1 MDGNAKKIEVINVHQ
16 RKIKKKWPTVEFE
29 EWLIT
34 IKAKADKRASKR
46 AREREG
52 GRLVRKEKSDTKI
65 ALSSEIEQ
73 KKAWNSKV
81 KPFIGMMQSH
91 NGNDTTRYHMEMD
104 GHAER
109 ISVFQPDRRQVYIFF
124 LYFSSPCTFL
134 MLPHLPHFIL
144 FTQNM
149 PKGCSIPMSLWWN
162 PICLPSL

>member
-73 KKAWNSKV
+73 KKA
-81 KPFIGMMQSH
+81 
-91 NGNDTTRYHMEMD
+91 
-104 GHAER
+104 
-109 ISVFQPDRRQVYIFF
+109 
-124 LYFSSPCTFL
+124 
-134 MLPHLPHFIL
+134 
-144 FTQNM
+144 
-149 PKGCSIPMSLWWN
+149 
-162 PICLPSL
+162 